1 MDRTVRGVLIRPE
14 RNPWQAR
21 LIVRA
26 VVTDVVGVRV
36 GAGIKVRTMAHLPQR
51 AIARHAVTVAR
62 RLAKV
67 VDVRAAVMPAKLVV
81 AVDVMLPRQRRV
93 PNLWL

>member
-14 RNPWQAR
+14 RNPWQER

-26 VVTDVVGVRV
+26 VVMDVVGAKVAV
-36 GAGIKVRTMAHLPQR
+36 GIKVRTMAHLPQR
-51 AIARHAVTVAR
+51 ALARHAETAAR

-67 VDVRAAVMPAKLVV
+67 VV

>member
-14 RNPWQAR
+14 RNPWQER

-26 VVTDVVGVRV
+26 VVTDVVGVRARV
-36 GAGIKVRTMAHLPQR
+36 AVGIKVRTMAHLPQR
-51 AIARHAVTVAR
+51 ALARHAVTAAR

-67 VDVRAAVMPAKLVV
+67 VVE
-81 AVDVMLPRQRRV
+81 VDVMLPRQRRV
-93 PNLWL
+93 HSLWL

>member
-1 MDRTVRGVLIRPE
+1 MGRTVRGVLIRPE
-14 RNPWQAR
+14 RNPWQER

-26 VVTDVVGVRV
+26 VVTDVVGGRAKVAV
-36 GAGIKVRTMAHLPQR
+36 GIKVRTMAQLPQR
-51 AIARHAVTVAR
+51 VLARHAATAAR

-67 VDVRAAVMPAKLVV
+67 VV